1 MRYGKLCSSDY
12 PLVMTILDAVSQ
24 GYAVLEIYSLI
35 LEMPSQRTCVTS
47 CHFRHNR
54 FSVWSPLKTKNRVWK
69 VQRFLNSPNVIV
81 FTWRKYLCWIAY
93 CNPAYGDGDS
103 CWEPCL
109 DVYNPIDAHLG
120 FSTNMRS

>member
-1 MRYGKLCSSDY
+1 MLLSEGSPLNIHVIFLSAFLRLPHYRSLDY

-54 FSVWSPLKTKNRVWK
+54 FSIWNPLKTKNRAWK
-69 VQRFLNSPNVIV
+69 VQRFLNSPNLSSFRAVSGLHPPEH
-81 FTWRKYLCWIAY
+81 R
-93 CNPAYGDGDS
+93 
-103 CWEPCL
+103 
-109 DVYNPIDAHLG
+109 
-120 FSTNMRS
+120 

>member
-54 FSVWSPLKTKNRVWK
+54 FSIWNPLKTKNRAWK
-69 VQRFLNSPNVIV
+69 VQRFLNSPNLSSFRAVSGLHPPEHRHARADIRSHHDR
-81 FTWRKYLCWIAY
+81 WLIA
-93 CNPAYGDGDS
+93 
-103 CWEPCL
+103 
-109 DVYNPIDAHLG
+109 AHSLA
-120 FSTNMRS
+120 